1 MILGLLGDK
10 TVILATHALQH
21 LKPEHACLYID
32 AGRTRLSDWK
42 TINFEH
48 ASAFS
53 ASVHGN
59 HHGPSSP
66 VLKAASISAADSSAS
81 LPAKPQ
87 ATAQTSSSI
96 NSAAGGSGAVTLNT
110 YLNYFNAAPGKTAT
124 VMVSVLVFVVG
135 QVIRVGADYWLAI
148 WSSNRANQSQSW
160 YLVGYWIFVFVLAPY
175 VFFRSWFFLYALLQA
190 SRKLHDD
197 LFHAVVNG
205 VTSFFDVVPCGHIIS
220 RLSTDTDVL
229 DDQLPEFM
237 EQTISLWLVI
247 LSIVLVVSTQ
257 YPWFVLPLAA
267 LMVMFIY
274 VNEFFRRSSREMQVK
289 TSFIN
294 VVHVYAFS
302 DCQTFLQKI
311 DSISRAP
318 ILSWF
323 AECVQ
328 GIDSVRA
335 FGAAPRVAEH
345 FEKLVDA
352 NTRPKFCFFVASR
365 WIGLR
370 LDLLCCLVTLA
381 AALFRF
387 VISYLDCIIVC
398 LIQFCSVW
406 ARGNGLD
413 GATVGFVLSYAL
425 QVMMTVLSHT
435 FMSHALLRLLAC
447 FNGLSGSLMK
457 L

>member
-1 MILGLLGDK
+1 
-10 TVILATHALQH
+10 
-21 LKPEHACLYID
+21 
-32 AGRTRLSDWK
+32 LSDWN
-42 TINFEH
+42 TINSEH

-53 ASVHGN
+53 VTAHCN
-59 HHGPSSP
+59 QIEPSSP
-66 VLKAASISAADSSAS
+66 VLTAASVSAADPAAL
-81 LPAKPQ
+81 LPVKAQ
-87 ATAQTSSSI
+87 TAVPTSSSI
-96 NSAAGGSGAVTLNT
+96 NAAAGGSGAVTLGT
-110 YLNYFNAAPGKTAT
+110 YLNYFNAAPGKAAT
-124 VMVSVLVFVVG
+124 IVVSMLVFVVG

-148 WSSNRANQSQSW
+148 WSSNRVNQSQSW
-160 YLVGYWIFVFVLAPY
+160 YLIGYWIFVFVLVPY
-175 VFFRSWFFLYALLQA
+175 IFFRSWFFLYALLQA

-257 YPWFVLPLAA
+257 YPWFVLPLVA

-274 VNEFFRRSSREMQVK
+274 VNEFFRRSSREMQVEA
-289 TSFIN
+289 TSVN
-294 VVHVYAFS
+294 VANIHRETFS
-302 DCQTFLQKI
+302 QKI
-311 DSISRAP
+311 DSTSRAP

-381 AALFRF
+381 AALFRCDRYPTL
-387 VISYLDCIIVC
+387 SHHAS
-398 LIQFCSVW
+398 LIHLHSVW

-425 QVMMTVLSHT
+425 QVLMIVLQQASV
-435 FMSHALLRLLAC
+435 SKS
-447 FNGLSGSLMK
+447 NVS
-457 L
+457 